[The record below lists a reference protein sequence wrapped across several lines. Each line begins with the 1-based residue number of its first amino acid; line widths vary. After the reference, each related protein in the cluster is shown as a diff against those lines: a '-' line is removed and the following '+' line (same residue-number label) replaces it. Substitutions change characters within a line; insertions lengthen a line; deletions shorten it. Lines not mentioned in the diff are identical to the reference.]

1 MYHGVHFNGPLGR
14 WVKTMAA
21 GLDSHDHLA
30 DGLRRGNPEAVA
42 GLVETFGAGLYSYL
56 SLMLGDRDVAT
67 HALADTLIVA
77 TAHITRLSEID
88 HIQAWLFALARC
100 ERERRQQAALARAI
114 PDTLGAM
121 TTRGRAQHHGASPAE
136 LWYLAATRLDPRERE
151 ALLLGATLAVT
162 DIARV
167 LGTEEPATAEL
178 RRRALRRFREQAE
191 LVGLDPDIRI
201 AEAIGSV
208 PRDRLIYMCVAPE
221 MAGRRPQVQ
230 ERAGPF
236 GPDGFPLAAPEMPGA
251 ADGHRHRRSAR
262 LRLRIRSRQ
271 LA

>member
-1 MYHGVHFNGPLGR
+1 
-14 WVKTMAA
+14 
-21 GLDSHDHLA
+21 
-30 DGLRRGNPEAVA
+30 
-42 GLVETFGAGLYSYL
+42 
-56 SLMLGDRDVAT
+56 
-67 HALADTLIVA
+67 VA
-77 TAHITRLSEID
+77 TAHITRLSDID

-100 ERERRQQAALARAI
+100 ERERRQRAALARAI

-121 TTRGRAQHHGASPAE
+121 TTRGRTSSHEASPME
-136 LWYLAATRLDPRERE
+136 LTYLAATRLDPRERE
-151 ALLLGATLAVT
+151 ALLLGATLTVT

-178 RRRALRRFREQAE
+178 CRRALHRFREQAG

-201 AEAIGSV
+201 AEAIGGV

-236 GPDGFPLAAPEMPGA
+236 GPDGFPLAAPETPGTA
-251 ADGHRHRRSAR
+251 HSHRRPRGAR